1 VLGRP
6 QALLQYVALQQCAER
21 CGVGRTANSILDMEA
36 VVISNN
42 RLEEFLERLLRWDE
56 LCRELKEL
64 YYKYLDLAAFRS
76 EKCYFPGRRCRR
88 SWKRQYDMGDLTLM
102 WTYILNTAPLC
113 GKLMR
118 ALAEVEFRI
127 RLRALE
133 NLERFGSVENKTKPD
148 GKHEL
153 IQIYLKQPVQAY
165 LVFLDKLYIIWGDFN
180 GIPKKGWQRAVEI
193 ERRVV
198 NAIERYKRGEKVD
211 VQVDEFE
218 IDDEY
223 RRLWLEVPL
232 PEGTSKLLGG
242 KAKVPVALFRNLGW
256 LLSDDNRYILVH
268 SSSNLGQV
276 AMKIFDWI
284 AMAMYAKKGSANRPL
299 IFRLAVYQFTRTKNG
314 VNPLI
319 LVQPIGTA
327 AKIIR
332 TAYEQFGIVLGKPQ
346 MVFAHGYAV
355 LKALREVAFGRE
367 GNTHVVNDVGA
378 WIAFSA
384 ATATLILGDGIIMP
398 FTFAIAIKTPLKA
411 TFNGKVNGIKEL
423 SKALGSVSAGR
434 ETRFQ
439 IWHMRALLPIPPMP
453 IFEKTKKLYATLV
466 NFPVVATVKIGDT
479 TYLLSYEGSGRF
491 KIGKE
496 KAAKLYE
503 VAKQFGLRVKM
514 KKEVLVLG
522 YTQLRELAK
531 HVPVQFLN
539 DLEKE
544 FVKEIKPIRARD
556 LDLEAVK
563 RVLDEVAKM
572 ARITVGLLRG
582 RPRVRIYPYD
592 KSKLLEIAAMLEA
605 AGIRF
610 SINRRK
616 GHIYIDERR
625 SVEAIRQIMPHLFS
639 KIYFRVDVS
648 HLAFMRA

>member
-1 VLGRP
+1 
-6 QALLQYVALQQCAER
+6 
-21 CGVGRTANSILDMEA
+21 MEKA
-36 VVISNN
+36 IVISKS
-42 RLEEFLERLLRWDE
+42 LEDFHERLLRWGE
-56 LCRELKEL
+56 LCAQLREL

-76 EKCYFPGRRCRR
+76 EKCYFPGRRCKR
-88 SWKRQYDMGDLTLM
+88 SWKRQYDIGDLTLM
-102 WTYILNTAPLC
+102 WTYIANTAPLC
-113 GKLMR
+113 GKLMK

-153 IQIYLKQPVQAY
+153 IQIYLEQPVQAY
-165 LVFLDKLYIIWGDFN
+165 LVFLDKLYVIWGDFD
-180 GIPKKGWQRAVEI
+180 GIPKKGRQRAVEI

-198 NAIERYKRGEKVD
+198 DVIERYKRGEKVE
-211 VQVDEFE
+211 VEVEEYEVDR
-218 IDDEY
+218 EY
-223 RRLWLEVPL
+223 ERLWLEIPMS
-232 PEGTSKLLGG
+232 GGASKLLGG
-242 KAKVPVALFRNLGW
+242 MDRVPIALLRNLGW
-256 LLSDDNRYILVH
+256 LLSDDGRYILVH
-268 SSSNLGQV
+268 ISSNLGQV

-299 IFRLAVYQFTRTKNG
+299 IFRLAVYQFTRTRNG
-314 VNPLI
+314 INPSI

-332 TAYEQFGIVLGKPQ
+332 AAYEQFGIVLGKPQ
-346 MVFAHGYAV
+346 RVIAHGYAV
-355 LKALREVAFGRE
+355 LKALRETAFGRE

-384 ATATLILGDGIIMP
+384 ATATLILGDGIIKP
-398 FTFAIAIKTPLKA
+398 FMFAIAVKTPLRT
-411 TFNGKVNGIKEL
+411 TFDGEVDGIKEL
-423 SKALGSVSAGR
+423 SKVLGSVSAGR

-439 IWHMRALLPIPPMP
+439 IWLMRALLPIPPMP

-466 NFPVVATVKIGDT
+466 NFPVAATVKIGNT
-479 TYLLSYEGSGRF
+479 TYLLSHDGSGRF

-503 VAKQFGLRVKM
+503 VAKQLGLMVRTRKDVF
-514 KKEVLVLG
+514 VLG

-544 FVKEIKPIRARD
+544 FVKEIKPIQARD

-572 ARITVGLLRG
+572 AKITVGLLRG
-582 RPRVRIYPYD
+582 RPRIRIYPYD
-592 KSKLLEIAAMLEA
+592 KSRLLEIAAMLEA

-610 SINRRK
+610 SADRLR
-616 GHIYIDERR
+616 GRIYIDERR

-639 KIYFRVDVS
+639 RICFQGTA
-648 HLAFMRA
+648 LLLTFMRV